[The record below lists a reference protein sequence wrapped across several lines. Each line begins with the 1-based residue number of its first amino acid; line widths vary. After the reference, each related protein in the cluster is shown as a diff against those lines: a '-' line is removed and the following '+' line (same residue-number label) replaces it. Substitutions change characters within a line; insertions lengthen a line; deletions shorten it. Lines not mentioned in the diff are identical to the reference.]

1 MALVA
6 VGLALSGFI
15 THDDV
20 RWWSLALLV
29 GLDVV
34 LWWTLRKSVRVVA
47 DAPDDLLDERQIAL
61 RNSAHTVAYHI
72 LGWQLPDEPSD
83 EIA

>member
-1 MALVA
+1 M
-6 VGLALSGFI
+6 
-15 THDDV
+15 
-20 RWWSLALLV
+20 RLLV
-29 GLDVV
+29 LTMGPDVV
-34 LWWTLRKSVRVVA
+34 LCWTLRKPVRLVA

>member
-15 THDDV
+15 THDDL

-29 GLDVV
+29 GPDVV
-34 LWWTLRKSVRVVA
+34 LCWTLRKPVRLVA

-72 LGWQLPDEPSD
+72 LGWQLADEPSD

>member
-6 VGLALSGFI
+6 VVLALSGFI
-15 THDDV
+15 THDGL

-34 LWWTLRKSVRVVA
+34 LCWTLRKSVRLVA

-61 RNSAHTVAYHI
+61 RNSAHTVAHHI
-72 LGWQLPDEPSD
+72 RG
-83 EIA
+83 